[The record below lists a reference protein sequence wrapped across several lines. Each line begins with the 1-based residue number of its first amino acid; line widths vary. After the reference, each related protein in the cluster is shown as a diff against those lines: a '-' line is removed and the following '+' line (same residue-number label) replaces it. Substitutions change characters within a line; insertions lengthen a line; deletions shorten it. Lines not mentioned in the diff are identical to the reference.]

1 MRYPIQLTMFEH
13 YSKCRIW
20 YFQFG
25 HFLTIFVQLKL
36 TCLVTRFD
44 RNRSSL
50 RSQCWMRLFGRFSN
64 TVWLFSVYLT
74 FLSFKIYFSIH
85 EKTLQVVLCKE
96 SKSHQNA
103 NWGDQGRLWILPCT
117 SGFRVWS
124 DGAKEAEMTLILETN
139 PHTPIFTFRHTRI
152 C

>member
-1 MRYPIQLTMFEH
+1 M
-13 YSKCRIW
+13 
-20 YFQFG
+20 
-25 HFLTIFVQLKL
+25 
-36 TCLVTRFD
+36 TCLVTLFD
-44 RNRSSL
+44 RKLQVFINLSKLTIFGIFNKLLSSQNVNVECDFFCDFYTL
-50 RSQCWMRLFGRFSN
+50 CDYLF
-64 TVWLFSVYLT
+64 VYLT
-74 FLSFKIYFSIH
+74 FLSIRIHFSIH